1 MNSMIYNGPRPGNYL
16 SVSDN
21 SVLRCAMVK
30 QELQTIFGS
39 DLLQLLNPDAAVLSG
54 SDVLSVNAC
63 LGQPAIS
70 GGVDRYTLSSYNG
83 KTTLYGT
90 GNPRYSLN
98 CTPSS
103 TLRAFFCFA
112 QTSNLPAVLYSTLLN
127 CAAYIF
133 GSINAGTSS
142 FLSAAG
148 CDVYLNDVLTLSM
161 TTAPVLFVC
170 NLPAAVTTFQW
181 LGNGSGSGLASWV
194 GHGGICGA
202 TSATISVDQ
211 RAKLLKFYRNY
222 YGVAPPA

>member
-21 SVLRCAMVK
+21 SVLRCAKVK
-30 QELQTIFGS
+30 QELQNIFGA
-39 DLLQLLNPDAAVLSG
+39 DLVQLLNPDAAVLSG

-63 LGQPAIS
+63 IGQPAIS
-70 GGVDRYTLSSYNG
+70 GGVDRYVVSSYNG
-83 KTTLYGT
+83 KTTIYGT

-98 CTPSS
+98 CTPSG

-112 QTSNLPAVLYSTLLN
+112 QTNNLPAALYSSLLN
-127 CAAYIF
+127 TSAYIF
-133 GSINAGTSS
+133 GSMAGTSS
-142 FLSAAG
+142 FLPAAS
-148 CDVYLNDVLTLSM
+148 CDVYLNDVLTLNM

-170 NLPAAVTTFQW
+170 NLPATVTTFQW

-202 TSATISVDQ
+202 TANPISANQ
-211 RAKLLKFYRNY
+211 RALLLKFYRDY